1 MPTPK
6 IRNRQAL
13 RSRFVRQ
20 AIPTEADFADLIASS
35 LNLVDD
41 GVLKLPDQ
49 PLGLVPPKRSKSVQQ
64 KGVLNFF
71 TATDEA
77 EAAWQ
82 MQLIGDTHPGFGLA
96 DHKGT
101 LALLVD
107 ATGNVGIGTATP
119 RVKLDVQGALHCDS
133 ISGLANRIHKA
144 HFALKGG
151 GQVTWSKDNR
161 LTWTQRFIA
170 TGVGGTEV
178 PNDGFFNIYGPG
190 AESFEG
196 LDCWDGSNRIQN
208 RSVELR
214 EWESLYAIWQG
225 KGPNDVRLKIVNH
238 GAKEEIN
245 SNWLLIAS
253 RNADD
258 STLKLGIGATVSPGQ
273 SISRGS
279 PVPCGT
285 IVMWSGRADA
295 IPDGWFV
302 CDGTNGTP
310 DLRGRFILGSGQGAG
325 LTNRN
330 PQQPTGGRES
340 VSLGMNELP
349 RHHHEIKD
357 DGHSHRWTASRA
369 LPIVDDG
376 NFGSEFSRGDS
387 GNSIDFEVNVV
398 NTTGITIREAG
409 NGAAFEIMPPFYIL
423 IFIMKGYGN

>member
-6 IRNRQAL
+6 IKNRQTL
-13 RSRFVRQ
+13 RSHFVRH
-20 AIPTEADFADLIASS
+20 AIPTEGDFADLIASS

-49 PLGLVPPKRSKSVQQ
+49 PLGLVPPKRSESVQQ

-71 TATDEA
+71 TAPDEA
-77 EAAWQ
+77 DAAWQ
-82 MQLIGDTHPGFGLA
+82 MQLIGDSNPGFGLA

-170 TGVGGTEV
+170 TGVGGTEA

-190 AESFEG
+190 AESFER

-208 RSVELR
+208 ASVELR

-295 IPDGWFV
+295 IPGGWFV

-325 LTNRN
+325 LTNRD
-330 PQQPTGGRES
+330 PQQPTGGQES
-340 VSLGMNELP
+340 VSLGVNELP
-349 RHHHEIKD
+349 RHSHGIDDPGHKHHRIIFRDNQIQPGPHISQPAYSED
-357 DGHSHRWTASRA
+357 D
-369 LPIVDDG
+369 LK
-376 NFGSEFSRGDS
+376 
-387 GNSIDFEVNVV
+387 
-398 NTTGITIREAG
+398 TGITIREAG
-409 NGAAFEIMPPFYIL
+409 NGAAFDIMPPFYIL